1 MNTRTE
7 ALIGKFAMDLLKERK
22 VFVFGVGGVGGYV
35 AEALARSGVG
45 TVAVADFDTVE
56 ETNLNRQIIALKST
70 VGQNK
75 AELMAARM
83 RQINDKIVAKYFPE
97 KIDETNIRYMMIEKY
112 DYIIDAVDD
121 VKAKVA
127 IIKMAKE
134 KKIPV
139 ISCMG
144 TGNKI
149 RPEKLKIADIKK
161 ITHHGFHGLLTV
173 AFAAER
179 RVRNVNTP
187 DFSFPA
193 ILNISK
199 NDTADSFRFA
209 FAFFQ
214 QDCELLCL
222 WVFIVSNI
230 LADDIFLGLTVFD
243 AEKLSDFRFLLPLVK
258 VVYILPFR
266 WSDN

>member
-161 ITHHGFHGLLTV
+161 TTTCPLAKAVRKALRVEGITEG
-173 AFAAER
+173 
-179 RVRNVNTP
+179 
-187 DFSFPA
+187 
-193 ILNISK
+193 
-199 NDTADSFRFA
+199 
-209 FAFFQ
+209 
-214 QDCELLCL
+214 
-222 WVFIVSNI
+222 
-230 LADDIFLGLTVFD
+230 
-243 AEKLSDFRFLLPLVK
+243 VK
-258 VVYILPFR
+258 VVYSTEEPLVSGTEDENGKVSPASAIFVPAAAGIMIAGEVFR
-266 WSDN
+266 DLTYLNE